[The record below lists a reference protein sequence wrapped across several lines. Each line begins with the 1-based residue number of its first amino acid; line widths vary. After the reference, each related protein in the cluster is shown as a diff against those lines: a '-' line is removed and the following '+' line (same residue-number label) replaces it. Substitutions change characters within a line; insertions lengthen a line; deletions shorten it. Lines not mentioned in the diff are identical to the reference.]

1 MRAHHVLL
9 LVLVAMSGI
18 ACAPPRPAEPP
29 PSVGLSGQTYKQ
41 AVETICA
48 VDTLAQIAAPDD
60 PVSVDVDR
68 FAWLEE
74 HVDNPEGIYLRT
86 VLSVKTP
93 KDRAC
98 LLRDAVREVGLP
110 RCALADTESQRDG
123 S

>member
-1 MRAHHVLL
+1 M
-9 LVLVAMSGI
+9 
-18 ACAPPRPAEPP
+18 
-29 PSVGLSGQTYKQ
+29 Q
-41 AVETICA
+41 TICE

-98 LLRDAVREVGLP
+98 LLHDAVREVGLA
-110 RCALADTESQRDG
+110 RCALADTESERDG
-123 S
+123 G